1 MAIWNRKQKQL
12 KENETLTEASK
23 NRQLD
28 ITTLFGQPYY
38 QFTSQ
43 LGTLRNSLTMT
54 SVTKQAMLKDPIVT
68 QIINMW
74 ISDTLNKDILSGKIF
89 DITVSDNHS
98 EKGNINELLDKVK
111 ADLDYLLEN
120 SNLDDQLVS
129 ILYEIITNGICSVK
143 LGFVD
148 LYEDTKIK
156 LFESNKKR
164 LLNESEKIMTKS
176 KDGENLKLL
185 EAPTYDDYEDQT
197 ESYSMRTNRN
207 GLRALGRYYF
217 EILPQKIVPLQH
229 KGITILYMDL
239 NNQLKVLNPRNIT
252 TFVNKRGGVKKLS
265 IKDNPEDI
273 TSTLYEIPMGKSFVD
288 QAVTPWSMYNTSQDC
303 TILALMTRCS
313 IYRLFQIDV
322 GALSVKE
329 TEKLLQEFKTRITS
343 RESID
348 VRSKHYSSS
357 QTQLPLGDSIL
368 IPTRNGTGK
377 MEVQS
382 IGGDLNIQTT
392 EPMEFFREEFLA
404 SLGIAKDLVYGA
416 DGGAL
421 INTSATRSDIR
432 YLRLVQQFVSI
443 MSLGL
448 EDIFKDYL
456 NMLGYDLSDFK
467 VKVIFK
473 QLNSEEALQKME
485 YEQTRQEAL
494 DRMITSLG
502 NLGIT
507 FGDGKYVKTRNELI
521 KRFMDEE
528 ILDLIQQ
535 DEKENPPEETPT
547 EPSEDEGS
555 DLDAIGPM
563 SDFSDIDT
571 AATDTDISTEPTTE
585 VPSVDDSTEP
595 TTEPSD
601 STSMNAEPPYSLG

>member
-1 MAIWNRKQKQL
+1 MAIWNRKQKQIKESEAL
-12 KENETLTEASK
+12 KEASRNK
-23 NRQLD
+23 QLD

-43 LGTLRNSLTMT
+43 LGTLRSSLTMT

-74 ISDTLNKDILSGKIF
+74 ISDTLNKDILSGKVF
-89 DITVSDNHS
+89 DIAVSDNHS
-98 EKGNINELLDKVK
+98 GKGNINELLDKVK

-156 LFESNKKR
+156 LFESNKKK
-164 LLNESEKIMTKS
+164 LLNETEKIMTKS
-176 KDGENLKLL
+176 KDGEGLKLL

-197 ESYSMRTNRN
+197 ESYNMRTNRN

-229 KGITILYMDL
+229 KGITVLYMDL

-322 GALSVKE
+322 GALSTKE

-377 MEVQS
+377 MDVQS

-507 FGDGKYVKTRNELI
+507 FDKGKYVKTRNELI

-535 DEKENPPEETPT
+535 DEKENPVEDIPT
-547 EPSEDEGS
+547 EPSDDEGS
-555 DLDAIGPM
+555 DLDAMEPM

-571 AATDTDISTEPTTE
+571 ATNDVDIPTDDTE

-601 STSMNAEPPYSLG
+601 STSVNEEPPYSLG

>member
-12 KENETLTEASK
+12 KESEALTEASK

-98 EKGNINELLDKVK
+98 GKGNINELLDKVK

-120 SNLDDQLVS
+120 SNLDYQLVS

-229 KGITILYMDL
+229 KGITVLYMDL

-507 FGDGKYVKTRNELI
+507 FDGGKYVKTRNELI

-555 DLDAIGPM
+555 DLDAMGPM

-571 AATDTDISTEPTTE
+571 AAADTDIPTDDTE

-601 STSMNAEPPYSLG
+601 STSVNEEPPYSLG

>member
-89 DITVSDNHS
+89 DIAVSDNHS
-98 EKGNINELLDKVK
+98 GKGNINELLDKVK

-229 KGITILYMDL
+229 KGITVLYMDL

-507 FGDGKYVKTRNELI
+507 FDGGKYVKTRNELI

-555 DLDAIGPM
+555 DLDAMGPM

-571 AATDTDISTEPTTE
+571 AATDTDIPTDDTE

-601 STSMNAEPPYSLG
+601 STSVNEEPPYSLG